1 MAQLIHHDTVASA
14 SVHPMFVDSLTC
26 GSDFGC
32 PLEFAERDKG
42 TLAPGMLADVAVLS
56 QDIFKVPRQRYCYQA
71 HMRARAASCAAWEE
85 QLTLSPVSNHTAR
98 AYYYGSYRR
107 FSWEPSACACLSVA

>member
-1 MAQLIHHDTVASA
+1 
-14 SVHPMFVDSLTC
+14 MFVDSLTC

-56 QDIFKVPRQRYCYQA
+56 QDIFKVPR
-71 HMRARAASCAAWEE
+71 
-85 QLTLSPVSNHTAR
+85 
-98 AYYYGSYRR
+98 
-107 FSWEPSACACLSVA
+107 